1 MCSSKGKKA
10 GLAIAVLFACMMCI
24 LASCSKKNSS
34 NAEATSWK
42 VGDNVTASFVDDG
55 NFGFELRIT
64 GSGSMASYAS
74 EKDYPW
80 YSKSGRIS
88 AVTIADGVTSIG
100 AAAFAACSHVGEV
113 LLPKS
118 VTQVGEGAFPSSM
131 KVYAYGA
138 FKGDNIYQYSE
149 EFPVVSGRFW
159 HMENGNVV
167 QWRNQYVLFVG
178 NSFTY
183 YWDIEKI
190 FEKIA
195 LGAGV
200 NVSAQRIAIGSHTLT
215 KYADPADQ
223 GGSQVEA
230 ALTSDV
236 VYDYIVLQEQS
247 TRPINNPDF
256 FKAAAAT
263 LKARID
269 STQKQA
275 KVYLYATWGF
285 PKSANGMTIP
295 EMEGKIRAS
304 YEKVASEIGAGV
316 SEVGKAFTT
325 VYEKYPEINL
335 IHTDQQHPSYAGSF
349 LSACVHAATL
359 LGIDPRTSSYEGEPV
374 AEGGPFSAET
384 ARILKQVAYE
394 TVFNKQ

>member
-1 MCSSKGKKA
+1 MQSCKGVKTR
-10 GLAIAVLFACMMCI
+10 FAMVALCVCMMLI
-24 LASCSKKNSS
+24 LASCSKKGAS
-34 NAEATSWK
+34 NAEASSWK
-42 VGDNVTASFVDDG
+42 VGAGVSAAFEDDG
-55 NFGFELRIT
+55 NYGFVLRI
-64 GSGSMASYAS
+64 SGDGRMDTHES

-88 AVTIADGVTSIG
+88 AVAIEDGVTSIG
-100 AAAFAACSHVGEV
+100 DAAFAACSHVGEV

-118 VTQVGEGAFPSSM
+118 VTKVGEGAFPSSM
-131 KVYAYGA
+131 KVYAYGS

-149 EFPVVSGRFW
+149 TFPVSPGKFW
-159 HMENGNVV
+159 HMENGKAQV
-167 QWRNQYVLFVG
+167 WRNLYVLFVG

-190 FEKIA
+190 FEKVA

-215 KYADPADQ
+215 KYADPVDQ

-230 ALTSDV
+230 ALTSGID
-236 VYDYIVLQEQS
+236 YDYIVLQEQS

-256 FKAAAAT
+256 FKAAAAA

-275 KVYLYATWGF
+275 KVFLYATWGF

-359 LGIDPRTSSYEGEPV
+359 LGIDPRTSSYNG
-374 AEGGPFSAET
+374 ET
-384 ARILKQVAYE
+384 APDGTVFTAEIATILKQVAYE